1 MGITAV
7 PREIENNAY
16 AKFGDGGGEGGKL
29 GALWEM
35 CKWRVDII
43 LQPRPQV
50 EKKREKKRDM
60 SKFASSTKNL
70 LKIGEIAV
78 FVKITRFKWLRR

>member
-1 MGITAV
+1 MPQIFHFSWALQPV

-16 AKFGDGGGEGGKL
+16 AKFVDGGKGGKL

-43 LQPRPQV
+43 LQPRPQG
-50 EKKREKKRDM
+50 EKKGRKKEICP
-60 SKFASSTKNL
+60 SLQAAPKIAKNWRNRS
-70 LKIGEIAV
+70 
-78 FVKITRFKWLRR
+78 FC